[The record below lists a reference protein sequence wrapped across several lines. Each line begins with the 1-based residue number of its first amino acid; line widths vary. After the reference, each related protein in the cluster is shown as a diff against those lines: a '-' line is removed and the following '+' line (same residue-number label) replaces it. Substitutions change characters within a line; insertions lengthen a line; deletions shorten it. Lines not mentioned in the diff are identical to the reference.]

1 MEYTQKALLKKN
13 NNMLT
18 QMLSEMKMKSC
29 GIIFFC
35 ETDMDESF
43 AFTDGFIAF
52 DKKDIFV
59 VTGKANTMDKQVVKK
74 KKTTS
79 FSCDKVRKFE
89 NVKKVRIEKYLTTC
103 ALMADDGFNEKAIA
117 FFSFALLS
125 KAVKFVQSVN
135 GFLENGYEPE
145 SAQEMKNTCVCC
157 GRETEH
163 GNSYC
168 RECSRKKVGFRRIF
182 DFFQDSK
189 YILLLVVFLMTA
201 EAGLSLLLP
210 QLGTK
215 QLYDKVLNP
224 SNTLSYDQLSKALFT
239 TVATIFA
246 VKAANLVIKV
256 VYQFTT
262 ESVLPKIIFNL
273 KNKIFTSMQKMP
285 LSFYTSKRTGSLM
298 ERVSRD
304 ANNIYFFMV
313 DGMPGVITNL
323 IKITG
328 AAIIMFAM
336 NVKISLILFAAAPAI
351 LFSVFLF
358 ERKIR
363 LIHHRLWLRQASVAS
378 AVNDK
383 VNGHRII
390 KTFAK
395 QDDECE
401 DFKKKSSNLSRAQ
414 FVSKR
419 MESILFPGYN
429 IALFILSA
437 AVFVLGG
444 RMVLKNE
451 MTVGTLMSF
460 IVYIQILR
468 EPAEFMM
475 WVFDWWERCLDSS
488 QRVFEIIDVKGET
501 EESEDAVALKNIDG
515 EIEIKNLDF
524 EYEAGH
530 PVIKNLSLKVE
541 AGTML
546 GIVGKTGAGK
556 STLVNLIARL
566 YDSKSGDIF
575 IDKIN
580 IKNIPLSQLRRNVG
594 IVSQEIYLFMGTIAD
609 NIRYAKPEASFR
621 EVVAA
626 AKAAHAHEFIMRLP
640 DAYETRIGSG
650 GQELSGGERQRISI
664 ARTIIQNPKILILDE
679 ATAAMDTQ
687 TERKIQSSVSMLKK
701 GRTTLAIAHRLSTL
715 KDADSIA
722 VIEEG
727 ELVEY
732 GTFEELIK
740 LKGRYYNLY
749 KLQNDLRKQM
759 VLGQED
765 DDGEQWL

>member
-1 MEYTQKALLKKN
+1 MENIPKTFLKKN
-13 NNMLT
+13 NT
-18 QMLSEMKMKSC
+18 IIADILSDMKIKC
-29 GIIFFC
+29 GGIILSC
-35 ETDMDESF
+35 ETDMDNDF

-52 DKKDIFV
+52 DKRDIFV
-59 VTGKANTMDKQVVKK
+59 LSGNTNSLDKKTVKN

-79 FSCDKVRKFE
+79 FLCDDVQKFE
-89 NVKKVRIEKYLTTC
+89 NIRKLRIEKYVTTC
-103 ALMADDGFNEKAIA
+103 TLIADDGLNEKTVA
-117 FFSFALLS
+117 FFSFALLR
-125 KAVKFVQSVN
+125 KIGKFVESVN
-135 GFLENGYEPE
+135 SFLQKGYEPK
-145 SAQEMKNTCVCC
+145 SAGEIKNTCVCC
-157 GRETEH
+157 GKEIER
-163 GNSYC
+163 GISYC
-168 RECSRKKVGFRRIF
+168 RECSRKKLGFRRIF

-189 YILLLVVFLMTA
+189 YILLLIVLLMMV
-201 EAGLSLLLP
+201 EAGLNLYLP

-224 SNTLSYDQLSKALFT
+224 SNNLAYNQLLKALFT
-239 TVATIFA
+239 TIGTIFA

-273 KNKIFTSMQKMP
+273 KNKIFSSMQKMP
-285 LSFYTSKRTGSLM
+285 LSFFTSKRTGSLM

-328 AAIIMFAM
+328 AGIIMFAM
-336 NVKISLILFAAAPAI
+336 NAKISAILFATAPAI
-351 LFSVFLF
+351 LFSIVLF

-395 QDDECE
+395 QDDECD
-401 DFKKKSSNLSRAQ
+401 DFNKKSGDLSRAQ

-419 MESILFPGYN
+419 MESVLFPMYTV
-429 IALFILSA
+429 ALFLLSA
-437 AVFVLGG
+437 VVFVLGG

-468 EPAEFMM
+468 EPAEFLM

-501 EESEDAVALKNIDG
+501 EENKNSVEFKDLKGD
-515 EIEIKNLDF
+515 IEIKNLDF
-524 EYEAGH
+524 EYEVGH
-530 PVIKNLSLKVE
+530 PVIKNLSLKVQ

-566 YDSKSGDIF
+566 YDSKNGEIF

-580 IKNIPLSQLRRNVG
+580 VKDIPLSQLRKNIG

-609 NIRYAKPEASFR
+609 NIRYAKQQASFK

-626 AKAAHAHEFIMRLP
+626 AKAAHAHEFIMKLP

-715 KDADSIA
+715 KDADNIA
-722 VIEEG
+722 VIEDG

-740 LKGRYYNLY
+740 LKGKYYNLY
-749 KLQNDLRKQM
+749 KLQNDLRKQIF
-759 VLGQED
+759 LGQED
-765 DDGEQWL
+765 NDG